1 VFFMEKLEK
10 VTKGTIDKND
20 VQEVSFAEQFLESP
34 VFAGVGYNAKITV
47 TCCTYRGIPTVDDY

>member
-1 VFFMEKLEK
+1 MFFMEKLEK

-34 VFAGVGYNAKITV
+34 VFAGGRIQRKNNCHLLYI
-47 TCCTYRGIPTVDDY
+47 